1 MSIRLTYDQVEI
13 LADMELERA
22 NKQHCQFR
30 SSHEG
35 YAIIREEWKETQR
48 EMYDMDELIELL
60 ENKVFNDTDA
70 TACIH
75 KLRMVA
81 INLACEAIQV
91 AAMCEKFKSIGEVK

>member
-1 MSIRLTYDQVEI
+1 MSIRLLHEAIEHMADVELS
-13 LADMELERA
+13 LANE
-22 NKQHCQFR
+22 QHPKFR